1 MGPRVR
7 FGLNVGAKEG
17 EVTEEVGFEVLV
29 SSLNDSAVVAL
40 IDLVTPTEGETVVV
54 LLAPACIRPLPSRT
68 RRNQESMLTLVI

>member
-40 IDLVTPTEGETVVV
+40 IDLVTPTEGETVNRKEKKKRDREKKYYTKN
-54 LLAPACIRPLPSRT
+54 LIAQKL
-68 RRNQESMLTLVI
+68 

>member
-40 IDLVTPTEGETVVV
+40 IDLVTPTEGETVNRKEKKRETGRKN
-54 LLAPACIRPLPSRT
+54 ITQR
-68 RRNQESMLTLVI
+68 I